1 MFFLVWWIIFCNLSR
16 SIDDLR
22 NDPHHLASHWQVIRW
37 STVVSSD
44 LVCGHSYFHVRHA
57 ANPGTVTFRKFDV
70 EQGRITTKKPVI
82 HPFLWA
88 MASTW
93 LPHGFHIDMGKAMG
107 WSWILWT
114 SGMIFIREFTLS
126 TRVYY
131 SSSSTKGFLYPWPLG
146 CNLDINPRKRGHFSM
161 SQVSGNLI

>member
-93 LPHGFHIDMGKAMG
+93 LPHRHGE
-107 WSWILWT
+107 SN
-114 SGMIFIREFTLS
+114 GMIMDTLNQWDDIIREFTLS